1 MSTVHIHARDIV
13 LNDAV
18 GSFARQIAILA
29 EKAGHDVR
37 LWAEHTDVQ
46 EPHPVETRS
55 AFWTAVQPQDVIF
68 FNHSIFDPALD
79 DIVALSNAKI
89 VYFHNITPPDLI
101 DRADERTI
109 ENCRLGLEQRP
120 LLAKFDIIMVN
131 SEATAKCLLEAFDAD
146 ALARHKDR
154 IVICPPLI
162 GADRWNAVQAEDLR
176 AASDKLNLLYV
187 GRIVAHKGVLD
198 IVDIAGELAALK
210 IPIALDIVGGPA
222 NGPYVDLV
230 KARAKAIE
238 ENDGVPVTFHHGI
251 SDRQLKA
258 LYEMTTACIAHSSHE
273 GFCVPALDALAFD
286 RPMFVTPV
294 AAILEVLGP
303 AALLIPQDDKA
314 AAAAAIAAFLMDGD
328 HAGHASVRKKRFEE
342 LRTEAD
348 GGLVLAAIEGLGAA

>member
-55 AFWTAVQPQDVIF
+55 AFWTAVQQQDVIF

-176 AASDKLNLLYV
+176 AASDKQNLLYV

-198 IVDIAGELAALK
+198 IIDIAGELAALK

-238 ENDGVPVTFHHGI
+238 ETHGVPVTFHHGI

-286 RPMFVTPV
+286 KPMFVTPV
-294 AAILEVLGP
+294 PAILEVLGS

-314 AAAAAIAAFLMDGD
+314 AAAAAIGAFLMDGD
-328 HAGHASVRKKRFEE
+328 HAGHAPLRKKRFEE

-348 GGLVLAAIEGLGAA
+348 GRLVLAAIEGLGAA

>member
-1 MSTVHIHARDIV
+1 M
-13 LNDAV
+13 NDAV

>member
-29 EKAGHDVR
+29 EKAGHHVR

-46 EPHPVETRS
+46 EPHPVGSRS
-55 AFWTAVQPQDVIF
+55 AFWPAVQPQDVIF
-68 FNHSIFDPALD
+68 FNHSIFDPALE
-79 DIVALSNAKI
+79 DIIALPNAKI

-109 ENCRLGLEQRP
+109 ENCRMGLEQRQ
-120 LLAKFDIIMVN
+120 LLAQFDIIMVN
-131 SEATAKCLLEAFDAD
+131 SEVTAKCLLEAFDAD
-146 ALARHKDR
+146 ALAHHKDR

-162 GADRWNAVQAEDLR
+162 GADRWNAVEAEDLR
-176 AASDKLNLLYV
+176 DAATKQNLLYV

-210 IPIALDIVGGPA
+210 MPIALDIVGGPT

-230 KARAKAIE
+230 KALAKTIE
-238 ENDGVPVTFHHGI
+238 ETQGVPVTFHHGI
-251 SDRQLKA
+251 SDHQLKA
-258 LYEMTTACIAHSSHE
+258 LYEMATACIAHSSHE

-286 RPMFVTPV
+286 KPMFVTPV
-294 AAILEVLGP
+294 PAILEVLGS
-303 AALLIPQDDKA
+303 AALLIPEGDKA
-314 AAAAAIAAFLMDGD
+314 AAAATIAAFLINGD
-328 HAGHASVRKKRFEE
+328 HAGHSSLRKKRLEE
-342 LRTEAD
+342 LRRKAD
-348 GGLVLAAIEGLGAA
+348 GGLILAAIEGLGVA